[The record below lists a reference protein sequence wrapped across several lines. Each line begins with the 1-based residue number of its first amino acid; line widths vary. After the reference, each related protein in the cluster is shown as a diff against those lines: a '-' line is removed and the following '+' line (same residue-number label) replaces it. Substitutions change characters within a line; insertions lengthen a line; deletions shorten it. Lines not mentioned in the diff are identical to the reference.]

1 MKIPSLF
8 LLGVFIDGFV
18 GCLSSSDLDRC
29 SLRGGNPPT
38 AIICTRSGA
47 LRAVP
52 APLPDTLTSL
62 VIKFQTIRTIERGKL
77 PGLPDLRVLTIHGS
91 KVAEVEVGAFDTV
104 PNVTNLDLTMNKIRK
119 LEAGT
124 FRGLGRLKFLN
135 LALNHLYSI
144 DNGTFSG
151 LQKLEWLDLAKN
163 CLQRIPTDTW
173 MLKSLQDL
181 VIVYNMIQQPSL
193 GDVTKFEHNGG
204 MNIRFGGRII
214 CDCELRKI
222 KQWIAIKGRS
232 RLDVLCSDEKGQ
244 QNWLSSY
251 PLERLACEPPEVSV
265 TLRRQAVDAPE
276 TAFLTCQ
283 ADCQEN
289 LHFSWLLPNGKELP
303 STSESSRKRTSARTL
318 HCMRKGS
325 NVRTHVRK
333 TTCYSV
339 LNITAIDNPNYVSGT
354 YTCRVQGNY
363 TKSAAASAPVNLGPI
378 QRPDVVPYE
387 TTPRQDFS
395 TTLFSMVMFSGSTT
409 PPGQLKRNASFY
421 HGIVAASSVCVILV
435 LVVIVRKCRM
445 RKEEEPVR
453 CRRGQ
458 DKDTRQVSNQDD
470 GNNIHEMNDNNGEVR
485 TEEGGIERATY
496 DNEEDAGGVTYE
508 NEEDAG
514 GVAYEN
520 EEDAGGVAYENEED
534 AGGVAYE
541 NEEDTGGVAYENED
555 QFSDPY
561 ENDSEFWNEEEVERT
576 NYEND
581 PQFSN
586 QDKRSVNRRRVRKT
600 RSGNNG
606 ASGRGKILRANNAAD
621 AENLPKPRRINREKL
636 RASMCRVTVTKEEL
650 GEEQYD
656 NDKRGSHLGR
666 ARQLR
671 SETDAETSKL
681 AVQESWHYDNEL
693 RRGGKISTKHENTR
707 RIADGNMHSDSTV
720 AIMES
725 ESGHYDNDIQN
736 RRDTSTRP
744 KRTRRT
750 DIRTTGSSTD
760 QNFINPSDADL
771 CDSVAFVVPGRIGHC
786 DNEGQ
791 LVDFLEPTQTCHK
804 RVSDWCSRDHVR
816 RNESDDHVVSYDR
829 HDTSGVE
836 TCTKDADDYITVRN
850 GDSSESDSPYTRKT
864 NPNITKTSTSDDESN
879 GNDSDHKYFGF
890 PDFFKIP
897 SNNRI
902 PDDASDDST
911 DHDYVTLPADIDYV
925 TLPPAEIDYVTFP
938 TSPSPS
944 EHDYVT
950 FPTSTSA
957 SEHDYVTFPTSPSP
971 SEINYV
977 TFPTSTSASRH
988 DSVTFPTSPSPSE
1001 HDYITFPEGHKD
1013 DDLLKTAATGAV
1025 EHSYVTFPDQTPTK

>member
-8 LLGVFIDGFV
+8 LLGVFIAGFV
-18 GCLSSSDLDRC
+18 DCLSSSDLDRC

-38 AIICTRSGA
+38 AVICTRGGA

-62 VIKFQTIRTIERGKL
+62 VIKFQTIRSIGRGKL
-77 PGLPDLRVLTIHGS
+77 PVLPLLRVLSIHGS
-91 KVAEVEVGAFDTV
+91 NVVEVEVGAFDTV
-104 PNVTNLDLTMNKIRK
+104 PNVTNLDLSMNKIRK

-124 FRGLGRLKFLN
+124 FRGLGRLKSLN

-151 LQKLEWLDLAKN
+151 LQKLESLDLANN

-173 MLKSLQDL
+173 LLKSLQDF
-181 VIVYNMIQQPSL
+181 VIVDNMIQQPSL

-214 CDCELRKI
+214 CDCGLRRI
-222 KQWIAIKGRS
+222 KQWIAIQGRS
-232 RLDVLCSDEKGQ
+232 RLDVLCTDEKGQ
-244 QNWLSSY
+244 QNWLSNY
-251 PLERLACEPPEVSV
+251 PLERLACEPPVVSV

-289 LHFSWLLPNGKELP
+289 LYFSWLLPNGKELP

-318 HCMRKGS
+318 PCIRKGS

-354 YTCRVQGNY
+354 YTCRVQGNH
-363 TKSAAASAPVNLGPI
+363 TKSAAASALVNLGPI
-378 QRPDVVPYE
+378 QRPDVVQYG

-395 TTLFSMVMFSGSTT
+395 TTLFSMVMFSGTTT

-421 HGIVAASSVCVILV
+421 HGIVAASSVGAILGV
-435 LVVIVRKCRM
+435 VVIVRKCRM

-458 DKDTRQVSNQDD
+458 DKDTRQVLNQDD

-485 TEEGGIERATY
+485 TEEGGSGRATY
-496 DNEEDAGGVTYE
+496 DNEEDAGGVAYE

-514 GVAYEN
+514 GEAYEN

-534 AGGVAYE
+534 AV
-541 NEEDTGGVAYENED
+541 GVAYENED

-561 ENDSEFWNEEEVERT
+561 ENDSEFWNEEAVERT

-581 PQFSN
+581 DQFPN

-600 RSGNNG
+600 RGGNECV
-606 ASGRGKILRANNAAD
+606 SGRGKMPRAKHATG
-621 AENLPKPRRINREKL
+621 AENLPKPRRINRKKR
-636 RASMCRVTVTKEEL
+636 RASMCRVTVTKEEF
-650 GEEQYD
+650 GEGQYD
-656 NDKRGSHLGR
+656 NDKRGSHRGR

-671 SETDAETSKL
+671 SEMDAETSGQ

-707 RIADGNMHSDSTV
+707 RIVDGNVQSSSTV
-720 AIMES
+720 AVIEAG
-725 ESGHYDNDIQN
+725 SGYYDNEIQN

-750 DIRTTGSSTD
+750 AGGSTNH
-760 QNFINPSDADL
+760 NFRNPSDADL
-771 CDSVAFVVPGRIGHC
+771 CDSVAFVVPGRIGHY

-791 LVDFLEPTQTCHK
+791 LVEFLEPTQTSHK
-804 RVSDWCSRDHVR
+804 RVSDRCSRDHVR
-816 RNESDDHVVSYDR
+816 RDESQDHVVNYDR
-829 HDTSGVE
+829 HDTSDIE
-836 TCTKDADDYITVRN
+836 TCTNDYITVRS
-850 GDSSESDSPYTRKT
+850 GDAPEPGSPYTRKA
-864 NPNITKTSTSDDESN
+864 NPNITKTSTANDESD
-879 GNDSDHKYFGF
+879 GNDSDHDYFDF
-890 PDFFKIP
+890 PDYFKIP

-902 PDDASDDST
+902 PDGASDDST
-911 DHDYVTLPADIDYV
+911 DHDYVTLPAEIDYV

-938 TSPSPS
+938 TPPSPP

-977 TFPTSTSASRH
+977 TFPTS
-988 DSVTFPTSPSPSE
+988 PSPPE
-1001 HDYITFPEGHKD
+1001 HDYVTFPEGYRHYTD
-1013 DDLLKTAATGAV
+1013 DDLPETTATGAV
-1025 EHSYVTFPDQTPTK
+1025 EHIYVTQFPDHPTE